1 MTAETTK
8 ASAVHREKT
17 LVPPKGIII
26 RADFVARKGAQD
38 RAHVRT
44 LAQAV
49 KNHGALDP
57 VLLWRDGA
65 ALVLLDGA
73 YRLAAYRAAGW
84 RGDVPAIVVSCDR
97 RTALLLA
104 AGANS
109 KDKVGLAP
117 QEKADLAWRL
127 VREPGMN
134 FSKPELARATGI
146 STATIGRMRAR
157 WRVLERVPDVE
168 ITGNWWRDRVDSAD
182 EAERP
187 GPMSDAQRRQAVDE
201 LVKRLRDVLDWRKPG
216 AATRDSTLTY
226 EALHVALGPQHVRA
240 FADWAFGGIG
250 EEEVDEW
257 GSFAVDDVDAGLE
270 TDADDNPDF

>member
-1 MTAETTK
+1 M
-8 ASAVHREKT
+8 
-17 LVPPKGIII
+17 
-26 RADFVARKGAQD
+26 
-38 RAHVRT
+38 
-44 LAQAV
+44 

-57 VLLWRDGA
+57 VLLWRDRA
-65 ALVLLDGA
+65 VLVLLGGA

-109 KDKVGLAP
+109 KDKASLTP

-157 WRVLERVPDVE
+157 WRVLERVPNAE
-168 ITGNWWRDRVDSAD
+168 ITGNWWRDRAD
-182 EAERP
+182 CGTDLIEAET
-187 GPMSDAQRRQAVDE
+187 MSEAQRRAVIAE
-201 LVKRLRDVLDWRKPG
+201 LVKRLRDVLDRRKAG
-216 AATRDSTLTY
+216 AGTGDSSIVYAALY
-226 EALHVALGPQHVRA
+226 EALGAQTIRF

-270 TDADDNPDF
+270 TDADENPDF